1 MPANWLLY
9 AFVAMMAL
17 AIADFMLGAMNKLIR
32 PPISTFTLNLCA
44 YFYMAS
50 LSLLL
55 LAAGR
60 GSFGKPNPF
69 IADVGAGAEQIIE
82 GKAFTWVIVPA
93 VALCY
98 LLGNRF
104 LWKTYKTAPGIG
116 LAESAGSLSSAVV
129 LVLTVALFGVKF
141 KAVNVT
147 GLLIS
152 ILGLALLSGRIYIP
166 KY

>member
-1 MPANWLLY
+1 
-9 AFVAMMAL
+9 MAT
-17 AIADFMLGAMNKLIR
+17 I
-32 PPISTFTLNLCA
+32 
-44 YFYMAS
+44 
-50 LSLLL
+50 SLLL

-60 GSFGKPNPF
+60 GNFGKPGVFLTN
-69 IADVGAGAEQIIE
+69 IGDGAEQIIE
-82 GKAFTWVIVPA
+82 GKAFTWAIVPA
-93 VALCY
+93 VAVCY

-104 LWKTYKTAPGIG
+104 LWETYKTAPGIG
-116 LAESAGSLSSAVV
+116 LAEAAGSLSSAVV

-141 KAVNVT
+141 KMVNVV

>member
-17 AIADFMLGAMNKLIR
+17 ACADFVLGAMNKQIS

-44 YFYMAS
+44 YFYMAI

-60 GSFGKPNPF
+60 GGFGKPNPF
-69 IADVGAGAEQIIE
+69 IANVGEGAEQIIE
-82 GKAFTWVIVPA
+82 GKALTWPIVPA

-104 LWKTYKTAPGIG
+104 LWETYKTAPGIG

-129 LVLTVALFGVKF
+129 LVLTVALFGSQ
-141 KAVNVT
+141 
-147 GLLIS
+147 IQDC
-152 ILGLALLSGRIYIP
+152 
-166 KY
+166 